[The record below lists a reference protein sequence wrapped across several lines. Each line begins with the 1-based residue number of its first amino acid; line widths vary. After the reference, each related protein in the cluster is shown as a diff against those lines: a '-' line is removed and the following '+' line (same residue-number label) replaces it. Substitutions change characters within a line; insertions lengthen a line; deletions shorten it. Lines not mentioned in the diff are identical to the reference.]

1 MKRKLLARNTVTSVI
16 YQMFSVLCGFVLP
29 RMILSAFG
37 SQTNGLVSSITQFI
51 QVINLF
57 DLGIT
62 SVIVYNL
69 YKPLA
74 LHDNQKLSEV
84 VSSADSFFKK

>member
-62 SVIVYNL
+62 SVIVYN
-69 YKPLA
+69 
-74 LHDNQKLSEV
+74 
-84 VSSADSFFKK
+84 